1 MTGCWVP
8 STPLTVTETVAEVD
22 GVVATADVKSQAS
35 RRTLPLPPFLVDM
48 LVAHGAGLERADPD
62 DLLFQAPEGRPL
74 RASNFRNRV
83 WKPAVRAAGFED
95 VTFHDLRRTAA
106 GLMREVG
113 AHPQAVQ
120 QRMGHGVGSR
130 VTSEVYGWVTPASE
144 QAVTEGLEALFST
157 ARGPSAASGN
167 EAGPPSG

>member
-1 MTGCWVP
+1 MRLTTQT
-8 STPLTVTETVAEVD
+8 SPL
-22 GVVATADVKSQAS
+22 
-35 RRTLPLPPFLVDM
+35 
-48 LVAHGAGLERADPD
+48 H
-62 DLLFQAPEGRPL
+62 
-74 RASNFRNRV
+74 
-83 WKPAVRAAGFED
+83 
-95 VTFHDLRRTAA
+95 A

-157 ARGPSAASGN
+157 ARGPSATSGN